1 MDCVERVLS
10 MWPGDQMRTVEV
22 RGSLPLTSDWDYSD
36 NGDGQALAAHSTS
49 ALALPPDFPIPALCL
64 PSNLS
69 VFEKACEKR
78 PGAPSL
84 VGGRNGNI

>member
-1 MDCVERVLS
+1 MDCVESVLS

-49 ALALPPDFPIPALCL
+49 ALALPPDFPYPLY
-64 PSNLS
+64 
-69 VFEKACEKR
+69 ACQVICQSSKKR
-78 PGAPSL
+78 VRSGL
-84 VGGRNGNI
+84 VHPV